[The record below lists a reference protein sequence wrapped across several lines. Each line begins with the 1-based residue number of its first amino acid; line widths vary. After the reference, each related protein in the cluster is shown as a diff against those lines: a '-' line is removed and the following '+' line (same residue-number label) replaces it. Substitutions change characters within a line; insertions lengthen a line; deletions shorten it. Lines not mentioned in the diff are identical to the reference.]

1 MKILSLGCLHGKVP
15 KKLLKLQNQKFDA
28 VLYAGDYSDGDKL
41 RDIEF
46 KIFRKA
52 ENESEN
58 PEKIFKKNYNNPK
71 NQKIIKKELIK
82 SSKSSEIVLK
92 YLAGFNCPVYSVY
105 GNHDK
110 NKSRTKRLN
119 KKYKLNTF
127 KFKSIEKQLKDYNIK
142 LINGN
147 KVKIGDF
154 EVIGVSG
161 YRLNG
166 ESLSTKLSFFMRT
179 YLAFKKANDMN
190 KTIFLV
196 HSPP

>member
-1 MKILSLGCLHGKVP
+1 MKILALGCLHGKVP

-28 VLYAGDYSDGDKL
+28 VLYAGDYLDGDKL

-92 YLAGFNCPVYSVY
+92 
-105 GNHDK
+105 
-110 NKSRTKRLN
+110 
-119 KKYKLNTF
+119 
-127 KFKSIEKQLKDYNIK
+127 
-142 LINGN
+142 
-147 KVKIGDF
+147 
-154 EVIGVSG
+154 
-161 YRLNG
+161 
-166 ESLSTKLSFFMRT
+166 
-179 YLAFKKANDMN
+179 
-190 KTIFLV
+190 
-196 HSPP
+196 